1 MSRMREGKE
10 GKQLLIDITKII
22 VKDRIRKDIGNID
35 ELAADIKENSLL
47 NPITVIPSDDGMY
60 QLIAGERRLT
70 ACKSLG
76 YTSIVANTV
85 SAKDAEHALRM
96 EISENENRKEFT
108 FSERMDYAKRLEQ
121 IERLK
126 ADERMKDPRQ
136 NFAQGETGRTSEK
149 VSAAVGFGNKETYR
163 QAKFITDNADY
174 ELIKALD
181 DGKLSINGAYQQ
193 LKTKLKE
200 AEDKAEKA
208 EAELRRIHENKDIDS
223 LKCIDFD
230 LKETEEIL
238 NSIEAKP
245 VVIVPDDYEQ
255 VKKNAEVFKNELER
269 VTEQNNLTN
278 NQNQILKRELQNE
291 KGLKHDLLNI
301 DDFRFDVGVFI
312 GKVGKFVYLAE
323 AFSLLDSRQ
332 RTDFEKQVNIID
344 LWVSDV
350 REAIKGNIQGGK
362 TIILEGGYKDE

>member
-1 MSRMREGKE
+1 M
-10 GKQLLIDITKII
+10 
-22 VKDRIRKDIGNID
+22 GNIQ
-35 ELAADIKENSLL
+35 ELAADIRDSTLI
-47 NPITVIPSDDGMY
+47 NPITVIDIDDGLY
-60 QLIAGERRLT
+60 QLVAGERRLT
-70 ACKSLG
+70 ACKYLNMNTISANIV
-76 YTSIVANTV
+76 SIN
-85 SAKDAEHALRM
+85 DAEKVLHM

-108 FSERMDYAKRLEQ
+108 FSERLEYAKRLER
-121 IERLK
+121 IERVK
-126 ADERMKDPRQ
+126 ADERMKNPMET
-136 NFAQGETGRTSEK
+136 FPQGKGATRDI
-149 VSAAVGFGNKETYR
+149 VADAVGFGSGK
-163 QAKFITDNADY
+163 QLDKAKYISENAD
-174 ELIKALD
+174 EEMIKALD

-208 EAELRRIHENKDIDS
+208 EAELRRIHENKDVDS

-238 NSIEAKP
+238 NSIEVKP
-245 VVIVPDDYEQ
+245 VVVVPDDYEQ

-301 DDFRFDVGVFI
+301 DDFRFAVGVFI
-312 GKVGKFVYLAE
+312 GNVGKFVYLAE

-332 RTDFEKQVNIID
+332 RTEFERQVNIID